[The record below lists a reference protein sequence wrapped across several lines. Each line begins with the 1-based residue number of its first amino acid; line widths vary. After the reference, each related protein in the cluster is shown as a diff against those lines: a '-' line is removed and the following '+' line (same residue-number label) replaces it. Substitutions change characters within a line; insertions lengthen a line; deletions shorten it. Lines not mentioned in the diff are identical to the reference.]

1 MADDRRE
8 ALLVANRLSQL
19 AESPIRGGFDLA
31 HLQAIHAHIFQDLPH
46 HRPGELRGDTPGWSK
61 VRALENQVGV
71 HEVHYAHDNIGR
83 RADSVLREL
92 GGPASIASLAA
103 DAVSARLARL
113 YGDLDYVHSS
123 HEGNSRTLREFTRS
137 LAEAAGY
144 DLNWSSTNVTAA
156 ERNRLYV
163 ARDIAVLERA
173 FPGLTP
179 ERGME
184 TNDRAEYEASLAL
197 PALRRVP
204 GASLE
209 AVIREGLTPL
219 RVDQSVMATPL
230 EASPPE
236 RRLSAAERALAALA
250 RHEADAAPTT
260 ARPHTDIQGRSHHA
274 SQQLTPEP
282 ESQNRTAAASASYR
296 ARHTRPDPEPG
307 F

>member
-19 AESPIRGGFDLA
+19 AESPIRGNFDLA
-31 HLQAIHAHIFQDLPH
+31 HLQAVHAHIFQDLPQ
-46 HRPGELRGDTPGWSK
+46 HRPGELRGDTSSWSK
-61 VRALENQVGV
+61 FRALESQFGV

-83 RADSVLREL
+83 RGNAVLSDL
-92 GGPASIASLAA
+92 GGPNGLATLPP
-103 DAVSARLARL
+103 DTVPARLARL
-113 YGDLDYVHSS
+113 YGDLDFVHPF

-137 LAEAAGY
+137 LAQAAGH
-144 DLNWSSTNVTAA
+144 DLAWASTNVDAA

-179 ERGME
+179 ERGMQ

-197 PALRRVP
+197 PGLRRVP

-209 AVIREGLTPL
+209 AIIRAALAPLPAVAAEAGLPAKETAP
-219 RVDQSVMATPL
+219 AGI
-230 EASPPE
+230 
-236 RRLSAAERALAALA
+236 AERALAALA
-250 RHEADAAPTT
+250 RSRDAAADPGPTIPHTPLADRLQRTPPASPAEAHEVGTSSPSADAKP
-260 ARPHTDIQGRSHHA
+260 GR
-274 SQQLTPEP
+274 L
-282 ESQNRTAAASASYR
+282 
-296 ARHTRPDPEPG
+296 RHRRSDPEPS